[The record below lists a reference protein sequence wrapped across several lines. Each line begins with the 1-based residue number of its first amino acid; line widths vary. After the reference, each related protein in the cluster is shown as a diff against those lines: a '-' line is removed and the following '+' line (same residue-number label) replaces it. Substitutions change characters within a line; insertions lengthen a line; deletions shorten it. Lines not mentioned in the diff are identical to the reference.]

1 LVGLTVTVGAQ
12 QFMVTTDTSGN
23 FALEGLT
30 TGTYDIWVK
39 NSHTLANRRS
49 VNLAPG
55 ANVVSFGTLR
65 EGDANDDNCVTI
77 ADFDIL
83 ASAFFPG
90 YDPRADFNQDG
101 YVNILDFA
109 MLRENVAVCGDP
121 VVAGP

>member
-1 LVGLTVTVGAQ
+1 LVGLTVTIGEQ
-12 QFMVTTDTSGN
+12 QYATTTDASGS
-23 FALEGLT
+23 FTLEGLMP
-30 TGTYDIWVK
+30 GTYDIRVK
-39 NSHTLANRRS
+39 NSHTLANRQS

-55 ANVVSFGTLR
+55 ANVMPFGTLR

-109 MLRENVAVCGDP
+109 MLRENLAACGDP